1 MTTPQPPQPR
11 RRLEYTALLEEKLN
25 RMLENQTRLEV
36 TMEQIRGS
44 IMPRAE
50 IDSEME
56 KRVSLAIYASDKLS
70 FEERFKRLEDAPSA
84 TWSRA
89 GILISGGIGCA
100 GLLVAAVSI
109 LVTILV
115 ASHII
120 G

>member
-1 MTTPQPPQPR
+1 M
-11 RRLEYTALLEEKLN
+11 EYTAVLEDKLDRLLEKQN
-25 RMLENQTRLEV
+25 HLEIAFEGLRA
-36 TMEQIRGS
+36 S

-50 IDSEME
+50 IDNEME
-56 KRVSLAIYASDKLS
+56 KRVPLTIYASDKLS

-100 GLLVAAVSI
+100 GLLLSAVSI
-109 LVTILV
+109 FVVILV